1 MSKAL
6 VYAFLF
12 YIGSSLGWVLEVFFR
27 RFKTSNTERKWVN
40 PGFLSGPYLPLYGFG
55 LCGLYALSKL
65 YDVLPPGIPL
75 WGEILLVFFI
85 SATVMTILEL
95 IAGQIFILGFKV
107 KLWDYS
113 TRWGNYKGIICPLF
127 YVIWGLLG
135 TVYNYA
141 INPYIINAIDWLS
154 RNLVFSFF
162 IGAFFGV
169 FFCDLVYTLNLAANI
184 RKLAKDSKIV
194 VRYEEFKERVRER
207 EGKRRGRKRF
217 WFSFLSP
224 ANSLKE
230 NLDECQNDSTVVV
243 NRKIKKGAAN

>member
-12 YIGSSLGWVLEVFFR
+12 YIGSSLGWVIEVIFR
-27 RFKTSNTERKWVN
+27 RFKTSNKERKWVN

-65 YDVLPPGIPL
+65 YKIFIPSNFPFWAEL
-75 WGEILLVFFI
+75 LLVFFI

-141 INPYIINAIDWLS
+141 INPHIINAIDWLS
-154 RNLVFSFF
+154 RNLVFSFV
-162 IGAFFGV
+162 IGAFFGI
-169 FFCDLVYTLNLAANI
+169 FFCDLVYTLNLATKI
-184 RKLAKDSKIV
+184 RKLAKESKIV

-207 EGKRRGRKRF
+207 EGQARGKKHF
-217 WFSFLSP
+217 WFSFLSQ
-224 ANSLKE
+224 NRSLKD
-230 NLDECQNDSTVVV
+230 NFKDYQDDGNKV
-243 NRKIKKGAAN
+243 NETK